1 MQTFRRQR
9 VSLGR
14 NALPIL
20 ALRVMMRTEVA
31 KKTMHEQELMAEVL
45 ETLQSLADGESVGEV
60 EIALG
65 PGVDR
70 ADAERAWETLTEDTP
85 LAGAHV
91 VWEQAL
97 DLLRCGD
104 CGHEYTG
111 DRLESCP
118 YCGGDGVVIEPTV
131 PVSLGRWVGAAV

>member
-1 MQTFRRQR
+1 MTM
-9 VSLGR
+9 G
-14 NALPIL
+14 
-20 ALRVMMRTEVA
+20 TEVA
-31 KKTMHEQELMAEVL
+31 NKNMHEQELMAEVV

-70 ADAERAWETLTEDTP
+70 EAAERAWETLTEDTP

-91 VWEQAL
+91 IWEQAL
-97 DLLRCGD
+97 DLLRCGA

-118 YCGGDGVVIEPTV
+118 YCGGDGVVIEPSA
-131 PVSLGRWVGAAV
+131 PVSLGRWIGAAV

>member
-1 MQTFRRQR
+1 METFRRHG

-14 NALPIL
+14 NPLPIL
-20 ALRVMMRTEVA
+20 ALRMMMRTEVA
-31 KKTMHEQELMAEVL
+31 KKNMHEQGLMAEVV

-70 ADAERAWETLTEDTP
+70 EDAERAWETVTEDTP

-118 YCGGDGVVIEPTV
+118 YCGGDGVVIEPAV
-131 PVSLGRWVGAAV
+131 PVSLGHWVVAAV

>member
-1 MQTFRRQR
+1 
-9 VSLGR
+9 
-14 NALPIL
+14 
-20 ALRVMMRTEVA
+20 
-31 KKTMHEQELMAEVL
+31 MHEQELMAEVL
-45 ETLQSLADGESVGEV
+45 ETLQSLADGESVEEV

-70 ADAERAWETLTEDTP
+70 EDAERTWRTLTEGTP

-97 DLLRCGD
+97 DVLRCGD
-104 CGHEYTG
+104 CGREYTG

-118 YCGGDGVVIEPTV
+118 YCGGDGVVIESSL
-131 PVSLGRWVGAAV
+131 PVSLGRWVVAEA